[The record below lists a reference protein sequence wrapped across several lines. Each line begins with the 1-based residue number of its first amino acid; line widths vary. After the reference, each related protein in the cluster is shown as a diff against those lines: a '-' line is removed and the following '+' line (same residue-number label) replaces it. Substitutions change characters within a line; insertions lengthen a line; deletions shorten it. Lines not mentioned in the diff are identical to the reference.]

1 MINECWCDSYSNLI
15 NVPPRLFSALS
26 RVWQT
31 WKLTIRKT
39 FLLFYFCNVIGAIW
53 NAWMRMS
60 FIPNGARIA
69 VSDVLYLKVSKS
81 QKQFSWNSIAPK
93 TNEILDKIL
102 HYEVDPFKEIDINF
116 SSLEFKILT
125 WLILNC
131 SKTSLPFVVKL
142 LHCIIMLFRI
152 S

>member
-1 MINECWCDSYSNLI
+1 MHVGGKVSKFLRWLMNVNVIFFSNLI
-15 NVPPRLFSALS
+15 SVPPRLFSALS

-81 QKQFSWNSIAPK
+81 QKQFSWNSIVQK

-102 HYEVDPFKEIDINF
+102 PYEARAKFCQIF
-116 SSLEFKILT
+116 RSLFGQ
-125 WLILNC
+125 
-131 SKTSLPFVVKL
+131 
-142 LHCIIMLFRI
+142 
-152 S
+152 